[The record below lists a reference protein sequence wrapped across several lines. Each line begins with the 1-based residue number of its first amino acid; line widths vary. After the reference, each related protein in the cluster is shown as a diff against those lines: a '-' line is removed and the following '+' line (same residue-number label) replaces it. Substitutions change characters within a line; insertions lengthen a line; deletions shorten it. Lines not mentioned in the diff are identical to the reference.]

1 MYISNVGDSRAIVGR
16 MEGGKLVPKALT
28 HDQTLYRKDERDRV
42 KSKGGRVMTI
52 GQIEGEVPPSEDFAC
67 GLGDEIDEDGDPP
80 RIWLPHDDSPGCAF
94 SRSIGDSVAEM
105 VGCNAVPEIASV
117 ELDDDDRYVIIA
129 TDGVWEFLTNKAV
142 VEMVSQ
148 YSDPAE
154 ACHAVVA
161 MSYKLWLEREE
172 RSDDIT
178 MIVIYVNGS
187 AEEFGPAPVDFVEP
201 TAKELADIASGKT
214 KRTRRGSLNKPPTA
228 LDSGSAEVAAAE
240 AAAAAAAAEF
250 AAEAR

>member
-1 MYISNVGDSRAIVGR
+1 
-16 MEGGKLVPKALT
+16 
-28 HDQTLYRKDERDRV
+28 
-42 KSKGGRVMTI
+42 
-52 GQIEGEVPPSEDFAC
+52 
-67 GLGDEIDEDGDPP
+67 
-80 RIWLPHDDSPGCAF
+80 
-94 SRSIGDSVAEM
+94 M

-201 TAKELADIASGKT
+201 TAEELADIASGKT
-214 KRTRRGSLNKPPTA
+214 KRTRRGSLNNSAPPTA